1 MNKEL
6 LWKVLDYDRRGM
18 MAWGKLPPEL
28 FTFEP
33 RRRQA
38 GQGGARHG

>member
-6 LWKVLDYDRRGM
+6 LRQIFDYDRRGM

-28 FTFEP
+28 FTFGRTE
-33 RRRQA
+33 
-38 GQGGARHG
+38 GGGARHG